1 MTLRSIT
8 PINIEKRLKALFYG
22 KAGTGKTFCAIQ
34 FPKPYLID
42 TEKGAENDQYVK
54 RLQQSEGVIF
64 QTNDFDELLTEV
76 KSLLSEKHT
85 YKTLII
91 DPLTIIYNDLIDK
104 ESLRIGTDFGRH
116 IVAANK
122 RMKALNNLLMK
133 LDMNVIITAHAKN
146 EYGNNMALL
155 GTTFDC
161 FKGADHFFDIVF
173 EIQKRGKNYVS
184 MIKKS
189 RLDAFSEGEVIDFN
203 YENIS
208 RLYGRNMLEKDSEQ
222 KELATSQQVTELLR
236 LINLL
241 KIPEEIYQKW
251 LKREDIESFD
261 FMSSI
266 NILKCTDYCQSKIKG
281 E

>member
-1 MTLRSIT
+1 MTLRAIT

-173 EIQKRGKNYVS
+173 ETQKRGKNYVS

-208 RLYGRNMLEKDSEQ
+208 SLYGRNMLEKDSEQ